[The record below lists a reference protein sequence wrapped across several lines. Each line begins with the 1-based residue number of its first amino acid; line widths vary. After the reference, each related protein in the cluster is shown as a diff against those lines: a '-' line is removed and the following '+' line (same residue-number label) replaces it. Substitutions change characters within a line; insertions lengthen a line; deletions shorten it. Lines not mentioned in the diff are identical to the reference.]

1 MKLPYVLAGALALAT
16 LTSQPAAAQ
25 KISFTGYTKASPQLR
40 LDVLRRI
47 AQYSKASGGCAFV
60 FSAHMEIMPRSYMP
74 VQPSMPATSRGG
86 HFERW
91 TLNACGA
98 RQRFQIAMWPSRRG
112 GSDFAVTPLT
122 GRRPLHARR

>member
-1 MKLPYVLAGALALAT
+1 MKRNYLAAGALAFAA

-25 KISFTGYTKASPQLR
+25 KISFTGQTKTSPQLR
-40 LDVLRRI
+40 LDVLRQI

-60 FSAHMEIMPRSYMP
+60 FSAHMEIMPRGYVA
-74 VQPSMPATSRGG
+74 VQPSKPATALGG

-98 RQRFQIAMWPSRRG
+98 KQRFQIAMWPSPRG

-122 GRRPLHARR
+122 GRRPLHTR